1 MPDEQ
6 KQRKESKKNV
16 SCIVR
21 RCFQAER
28 VYDEKEGNGILY
40 RANSSMALS
49 ISNFKA
55 DYNCN
60 SFKADQLFKI
70 YTLANGDQ
78 FSGDYSISRRKKEE
92 DIRV

>member
-1 MPDEQ
+1 MN
-6 KQRKESKKNV
+6 KSKERRVKKNV